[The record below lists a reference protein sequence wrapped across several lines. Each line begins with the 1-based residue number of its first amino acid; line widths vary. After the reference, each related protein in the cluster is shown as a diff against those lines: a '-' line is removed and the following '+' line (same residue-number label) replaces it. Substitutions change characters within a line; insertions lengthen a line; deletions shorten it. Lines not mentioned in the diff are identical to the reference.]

1 MASYGGGGGAP
12 GVSTPGVYLG
22 AVEPIVRA
30 WKFGGYA
37 FTSLIASYSTVCVH
51 QSPFKGGARPRRR
64 PAQFGDV
71 KVDSSGTVLGGGH
84 TQSAPP
90 TIMLHSPPM
99 SSPSLPPPP
108 ARRAR
113 KALPEEDGSSLIET
127 SRLLPGMAQS
137 DAYDPMAQSDAYDP
151 MESQTPGSM
160 PSSLSIPSTYETEEL
175 MCAARFAASAL
186 EDSAPMSV
194 LLNNSTSTILASSTV
209 SKPNVD
215 TIVYALAHVLVVQI
229 ENDMNRPQET
239 LSNLIQLFTPDDSAT
254 MPTQLPG
261 VDEVAAFAK
270 DILSVGRLEVECVII
285 ALLYINRTILHSK
298 NALTPQTWRACLLTA
313 FVLAQKVWHDTA
325 LPLRVFARIV
335 PEFSVEDLV
344 RFEHRFLSLLRFDV
358 MITVALYTQYYFE
371 IRNIHQ
377 ELLDERAEQTN
388 SSDEITAKEF
398 PVLPISM
405 LDACRLEIASASIT
419 HYSSPSS
426 SGFQMP
432 SRARVV
438 LS

>member
-1 MASYGGGGGAP
+1 
-12 GVSTPGVYLG
+12 
-22 AVEPIVRA
+22 
-30 WKFGGYA
+30 
-37 FTSLIASYSTVCVH
+37 
-51 QSPFKGGARPRRR
+51 
-64 PAQFGDV
+64 
-71 KVDSSGTVLGGGH
+71 
-84 TQSAPP
+84 
-90 TIMLHSPPM
+90 M

-113 KALPEEDGSSLIET
+113 KTLPKEDDLIET
-127 SRLLPGMAQS
+127 SRLPLGISNEDVAQL
-137 DAYDPMAQSDAYDP
+137 DAHDP
-151 MESQTPGSM
+151 MEAQTPSM
-160 PSSLSIPSTYETEEL
+160 HSSLSTPSTYQTEEL

-186 EDSAPMSV
+186 EDPTPISV

-209 SKPNVD
+209 SKPNID

-229 ENDMNRPQET
+229 ENDMNAPQET
-239 LSNLIQLFTPDDSAT
+239 LSNFIQLFTPDNSTA
-254 MPTQLPG
+254 MPTHLPV

-270 DILSVGRLEVECVII
+270 NILSAGRLEVECVII

-313 FVLAQKVWHDTA
+313 FMLAQKVWHDTA
-325 LPLRVFARIV
+325 LPVRAFARIV

-377 ELLDERAEQTN
+377 ELLDERVERN
-388 SSDEITAKEF
+388 NMDDITAKEF
-398 PVLPISM
+398 PVRPISM

-419 HYSSPSS
+419 QYSSPSS

>member
-1 MASYGGGGGAP
+1 
-12 GVSTPGVYLG
+12 
-22 AVEPIVRA
+22 
-30 WKFGGYA
+30 
-37 FTSLIASYSTVCVH
+37 
-51 QSPFKGGARPRRR
+51 
-64 PAQFGDV
+64 
-71 KVDSSGTVLGGGH
+71 
-84 TQSAPP
+84 
-90 TIMLHSPPM
+90 M
-99 SSPSLPPPP
+99 SSPSLPPPL

-113 KALPEEDGSSLIET
+113 TALPKEDEPIET
-127 SRLLPGMAQS
+127 SRLPLGISKDDMAQL
-137 DAYDPMAQSDAYDP
+137 DAHDLVEA
-151 MESQTPGSM
+151 QTPSM
-160 PSSLSIPSTYETEEL
+160 QSSRSIPSTYETEEEL
-175 MCAARFAASAL
+175 NCAAR
-186 EDSAPMSV
+186 PISV

-229 ENDMNRPQET
+229 ENDMNSTPQEMR
-239 LSNLIQLFTPDDSAT
+239 SNFVELFAPDNNIA
-254 MPTQLPG
+254 MPTQLPL

-270 DILSVGRLEVECVII
+270 NILTSGRLEIECVII

-298 NALTPQTWRACLLTA
+298 NALTPQTWRPCLLTA
-313 FVLAQKVWHDTA
+313 FILAQKVWHDTA
-325 LPLRVFARIV
+325 LPLHAFARIA

-377 ELLDERAEQTN
+377 ELLDERVGQN
-388 SSDEITAKEF
+388 NLDDITAKEF
-398 PVLPISM
+398 PVRPISM

-419 HYSSPSS
+419 QYSSPSS